1 MIVCASERYAGG
13 ETEADVNAKRVLED
27 VWRGGSRGI
36 VARRVR
42 KYERT
47 P

>member
-1 MIVCASERYAGG
+1 MIVCASERYAGE

-42 KYERT
+42 KYELT